1 MAGLILESVYH
12 KKVRNEGES
21 MERKMKNKDSIFKLK
36 TFFSRGIIVYLALAI
51 ALILIFSALLA
62 PVLTPYDP
70 YQAELSKS
78 FASPDSEHLL
88 GCDYYGRD
96 LLTRLLYGARI
107 SLICSV
113 LACLAGGI
121 VGMLL
126 GLIAGYYEGPLGM
139 LIMRYVDVQMS
150 IPPMIFT
157 ICISLI
163 SGGGVVGVIVA
174 LGFGLIPSFARMM
187 YGLVL
192 QLKGNDYIVAA
203 RLVGTKNWKIVLKHL
218 LPNTFPSMIVLYTAN
233 LGGTIML
240 ESTLSFLGIG
250 IKIPMAS
257 WGNMVSEGYT
267 YIFKYPLVAVMPG
280 LCIVL
285 VVIAFNIL
293 GDAMRDS
300 LDPRLR
306 GKL

>member
-1 MAGLILESVYH
+1 ME
-12 KKVRNEGES
+12 KKKKKKG
-21 MERKMKNKDSIFKLK
+21 SIFTLK
-36 TFFSRGIIVYLALAI
+36 TFFSRGIIVYAALAI
-51 ALILIFSALLA
+51 AVTLIFAALLA
-62 PVLTPYDP
+62 PVLTPFDP
-70 YQAELSKS
+70 YKADLANS
-78 FASPDSEHLL
+78 FASPNDEHLL

-96 LLTRLLYGARI
+96 LLTRLLYGARV
-107 SLICSV
+107 SLVCSV

-121 VGMLL
+121 VGMML

-163 SGGGVVGVIVA
+163 SGGGIGGVIVA

-192 QLKGNDYIVAA
+192 QLKENDYVIAA
-203 RLVGTKNWKIVLKHL
+203 RLVGTPNWKIVLKHL

-233 LGGTIML
+233 LGATIML

-267 YIFKYPLVAVMPG
+267 YIFKYPLIAVMPG

-285 VVIAFNIL
+285 VVVAFNIL

>member
-1 MAGLILESVYH
+1 MMNKQAKKKRSV
-12 KKVRNEGES
+12 
-21 MERKMKNKDSIFKLK
+21 SIPLR
-36 TFFSRGIIVYLALAI
+36 TFFSRGAIVYASLIIAL
-51 ALILIFSALLA
+51 ALILAALFA
-62 PVLTPYDP
+62 PMLTPYDP
-70 YQAELSKS
+70 YDADFQKS
-78 FASPDSEHLL
+78 FARPDSEHLL

-96 LLTRLLYGARI
+96 LLTRLLYGARV
-107 SLICSV
+107 SLVCSV
-113 LACLAGGI
+113 LACLAGGF
-121 VGMLL
+121 VGMML
-126 GLIAGYYEGPLGM
+126 GLFAGYFEGGIGM
-139 LIMRYVDVQMS
+139 IIMRYVDVQMS

-163 SGGGVVGVIVA
+163 SSGGIGGVIVA

-192 QLKGNDYIVAA
+192 QLKENDYVVAA
-203 RLVGTKNWKIVLKHL
+203 RLVGTSNIKIVFKHL
-218 LPNTFPSMIVLYTAN
+218 LPNTFPSMIVLFTAN
-233 LGGTIML
+233 LGATIML

-267 YIFKYPLVAVMPG
+267 YIFKYPLVAVIPG
-280 LCIVL
+280 LCIML